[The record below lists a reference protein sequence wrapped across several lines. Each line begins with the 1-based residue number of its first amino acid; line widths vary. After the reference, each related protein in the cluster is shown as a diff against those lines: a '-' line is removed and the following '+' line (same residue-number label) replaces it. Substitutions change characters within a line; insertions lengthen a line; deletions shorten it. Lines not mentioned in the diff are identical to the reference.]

1 MTAAS
6 ARLRPAL
13 FFDRD
18 GVLNH
23 DAGYVH
29 RPDQFHWTDGAIDAV
44 RAVNDAGWLA
54 FVVTNQSGVARGY
67 FDEAAVVSLHGW
79 MNAELQARGA
89 HIDDFRYCPHLAIAG
104 GIAPYAVVCNCR
116 KPKPGM
122 ILDLLRAWPVDRAAS
137 MLIGDKQTDLDA
149 ARAAGIPATLFS
161 GGDLLAAVAK
171 ILAGHG
177 TIR

>member
-1 MTAAS
+1 MTAPS
-6 ARLRPAL
+6 PRLRPAL

-29 RPDQFHWTDGAIDAV
+29 RPDQFRWTEGAIEAI

-54 FVVTNQSGVARGY
+54 FVITNQSGVARGY
-67 FDEAAVVSLHGW
+67 FDEAAVVELHGW
-79 MNAELQARGA
+79 MNSELRARGA
-89 HIDDFRYCPHLAIAG
+89 HIDDFRYCPHLEIAD
-104 GIAPYAVVCNCR
+104 GIAPYSVACDCR

-122 ILDLLRAWPVDRAAS
+122 ILALLRAWPVDRAAS

-149 ARAAGIPATLFS
+149 ARAAGVPAILFT
-161 GGDLLAAVAK
+161 GGDLLAAVEK
-171 ILAGHG
+171 ILAARGAV
-177 TIR
+177 R